1 MTEDRARARLDALPS
16 RYPRLFPKGPLT
28 YGFELGSGWTFL
40 IEVLC
45 ERIDTILKD
54 SPSTTME
61 VVQVKEKFGRLRFYY
76 GLEGADGVVNDAL
89 RQAVHAVETASA
101 HCCERCGATGSLD
114 EKGGW
119 LSTRCP
125 NCSDC

>member
-1 MTEDRARARLDALPS
+1 MTEDRARLHTLPS

-54 SPSTTME
+54 SSNAKME

-76 GLEGADGVVNDAL
+76 DLEGANDAVKSAL
-89 RQAVHAVETASA
+89 QQAVRAAEIASA
-101 HCCERCGATGSLD
+101 HCCERCGALGCLD
-114 EKGGW
+114 DRGGW

-125 NCSDC
+125 SCSDQ